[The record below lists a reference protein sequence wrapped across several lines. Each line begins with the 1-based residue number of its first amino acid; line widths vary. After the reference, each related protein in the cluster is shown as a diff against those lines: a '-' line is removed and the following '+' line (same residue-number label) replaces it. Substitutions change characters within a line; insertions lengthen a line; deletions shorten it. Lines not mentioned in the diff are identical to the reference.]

1 MVSGTPDA
9 RTAGHDTLRTV
20 QAVLAK
26 IRAEYDGTGTDG
38 TAPETVDPGCNVV
51 EFAATSLR
59 LLQIHVCLEDAFGMR
74 IAAAALFDHE
84 TVAALA
90 EYLAGCR

>member
-9 RTAGHDTLRTV
+9 RTAGHETLRTV
-20 QAVLAK
+20 QAVLAQV
-26 IRAEYDGTGTDG
+26 RAEAHGTAG

-51 EFAATSLR
+51 EFAASSLR
-59 LLQIHVCLEDAFGMR
+59 LLQIHMRLEDAFGIE
-74 IAAAALFDHE
+74 IAASALFDHE

-90 EYLAGCR
+90 DYLAGCR